1 MNNKN
6 TTIMFGVLFS
16 NLILLTPTT
25 RPQQQN
31 AHASPI
37 ITNLGTPVL
46 AHTGNGFDNGYAKA
60 KYDFANN
67 HVYND
72 LCSPKGV
79 YCQQYH
85 IGYETAWIQY
95 HWSTGTP
102 SNMTLLAVN
111 KTS

>member
-1 MNNKN
+1 MTKA
-6 TTIMFGVLFS
+6 ILIVPIIA
-16 NLILLTPTT
+16 ILLGITT
-25 RPQQQN
+25 SLLTT
-31 AHASPI
+31 A
-37 ITNLGTPVL
+37 VL

-85 IGYETAWIQY
+85 VGYETAWIQY

-102 SNMTLLAVN
+102 SNVT
-111 KTS
+111 